1 MQVILTHEQGDFD
14 ALGSLLGASL
24 LNEQAVPVLPRRLN
38 RNVQAFLNLYGAGL
52 PFIDPRHLP
61 PGPIETAILV
71 DTQSLV
77 TLKGMKNDIKVHA
90 VDHHPPRP
98 DLNPVWTLQYENV
111 GACTT
116 LFVEAIREQGTLLA
130 PLHATL
136 LLLGIYEDTG
146 SLSYASTTSRD
157 LWSVIFL
164 LEQGGSLKLVNEYLN
179 QPLSAAQLE
188 LYDRLMSAIE
198 DHTIEG
204 QRIMV
209 ACASAEDVHNEISSV
224 AHKLRDILDMD
235 ALFIIVL
242 TGEGIRIVARSTSDQ
257 VDVARVSSHFGGGGH
272 DRAAAALIDPQA
284 PPFGDQLVGLDE
296 VRAELIRI
304 LPHMVT
310 PRITVGQLMSEKPML
325 LSPLTSAKEAAGLM
339 QKYGY
344 EGYPVVT
351 RGRVIGLLTRRA
363 VDRALAH
370 GLNLDAERLMEA
382 GEVTVQPQ
390 DSLEHLKKVMS
401 DSGWG
406 QVPVVNPL
414 DGSIDGI
421 VTRTDLLNT
430 LVGGMASPSG
440 RQNLATRLEAAL
452 PGARLALLQAV
463 AKLAHKAHMGVYI
476 VGGFVRDL
484 LLDTP
489 SIDFDIVVEG
499 DAIQLA
505 ADLAARYG
513 GRVVSHAR
521 FGTARW
527 QIDEIRTQLC
537 DQLTGFGEHQPCDL
551 PPSLDLISAR
561 TEFYEYPTALPTVKR
576 GSIKLDLHRRDFTFN
591 TLALRLDG
599 SHYGDLHDYWGGLND
614 LNQGAVRVLHSLS
627 FIDDPTRLLRAVRFE
642 QRFGFS
648 IGPRTL
654 KLMEEAIP
662 MVRQVSGTRLRHEL
676 DLILAEKHPA
686 RALER
691 LQELGL
697 LRAIHPSLLWQS
709 DLKAPLEQALF
720 KPIDALWELDDA
732 YSNMPVRSTL
742 CYLVWL
748 SALSPENGI
757 EIANQLRLP
766 ARLREIIGAAALLW
780 RQLPDLPALPPSQ
793 AVAHLEKV
801 APIGRY
807 ALYCKQPP
815 ADQAAVLLQH
825 TQKWQHIQ
833 PLSDGNT
840 LRALQIKPGPLYRQI
855 LNQLRNAWLDG
866 KVTSRAEESVLLE
879 QLVAQ
884 HDNPEESA

>member
-24 LNEQAVPVLPRRLN
+24 LNEQAAPVLPRRLN
-38 RNVQAFLNLYGAGL
+38 RNVQAFMNLYGAGL
-52 PFIDPRHLP
+52 PFTDPRHLP
-61 PGPIETAILV
+61 PGPIEAAILV

-77 TLKGMKNDIKVHA
+77 TLKGMKNDIKVQ
-90 VDHHPPRP
+90 VIDHHPPRP
-98 DLNPVWTLQYENV
+98 DLNPAWTLQHENV

-116 LFVEAIREQGTLLA
+116 LFVEALREQGAFLA

-136 LLLGIYEDTG
+136 LMLGIYEDTG

-157 LWSVIFL
+157 LWAVIYL
-164 LEQGGSLKLVNEYLN
+164 LEHGGSLKLVGEYLN
-179 QPLSAAQLE
+179 QPLSSAQLE
-188 LYDRLMSAIE
+188 LYDRLMSTIE
-198 DHTIEG
+198 SHIIEG

-209 ACASAEDVHNEISSV
+209 ACACAEDVHNEISSV
-224 AHKLRDILDMD
+224 AHKLRDMLDMD
-235 ALFIIVL
+235 ALFIIVQ
-242 TGEGIRIVARSTSDQ
+242 TSEGIRIVARSTSDQ

-272 DRAAAALIDPQA
+272 DRAAAALIDPQT
-284 PPFGDQLVGLDE
+284 PPFTDKP
-296 VRAELIRI
+296 VRLEDVCAELIRI
-304 LPHMVT
+304 LPRMVT
-310 PRITVGQLMSEKPML
+310 PRITVEQLMSAKPML
-325 LSPLTSAKEAAGLM
+325 LSPLTSAKEAASLM
-339 QKYGY
+339 QKFGY

-382 GEVTVQPQ
+382 GEITVQPQ
-390 DSLEHLKKVMS
+390 DSLEQLKQVMS

-406 QVPVVNPL
+406 QVPVVNRD
-414 DGSIDGI
+414 DGSVAGI

-430 LVGGMASPSG
+430 LVGGMASPTG

-463 AKLAHKAHMGVYI
+463 ARLAHEKHMGIYI

-484 LLDTP
+484 LLDMP
-489 SIDFDIVVEG
+489 SIDLDIVVEG

-505 ADLAARYG
+505 QDLATRYG

-521 FGTARW
+521 FGTAKW
-527 QIDEIRTQLC
+527 QIDEIRAQLC
-537 DQLTGFGEHQPCDL
+537 KQLAGSGENKADDL

-576 GSIKLDLHRRDFTFN
+576 SSIKLDLHRRDFTFN

-614 LNQGAVRVLHSLS
+614 LNNGAVRVLHSLS

-648 IGPRTL
+648 IGPRTR

-662 MVRQVSGTRLRHEL
+662 MVRQVSGSRLRHEL
-676 DLILAEKHPA
+676 DLILAEQHPV

-697 LRAIHPSLLWQS
+697 LRAIHPALIWQP
-709 DLKAPLEQALF
+709 DLKAPLEQTLF
-720 KPIDALWELDDA
+720 SPIDTIWELDA
-732 YSNMPVRSTL
+732 ANNGAPLRNAL

-748 SALSPENGI
+748 SELNPTDGV
-757 EIANQLRLP
+757 EIANTLRLS
-766 ARLREIIGAAALLW
+766 ARLRETIAGAARLW
-780 RQLPDLPALPPSQ
+780 RDLPALPALPPSQ
-793 AVAHLEKV
+793 AAARLELA

-825 TQKWQHIQ
+825 TKKWRHIQ
-833 PLSDGNT
+833 PISDGNT
-840 LRALQIKPGPLYRQI
+840 LRALQIKPGPVYRQI
-855 LNQLRNAWLDG
+855 LTQLRSAWLDG
-866 KVTSRAEESVLLE
+866 KVSSRAEESALLE
-879 QLVAQ
+879 QLIAQ
-884 HDNPEESA
+884 YHNIEGTA